1 MDTRRERRG
10 DGEDVSGGTGWKS
23 EEHGPRGIG
32 WSDGGVGWATPEHVA
47 EVEEKYGKTIDE
59 LADEAERGYDVRK
72 IGHGDQGS
80 REVPALLEADRGDD
94 PGEQRDA
101 GASGAGL
108 DVPPG
113 LQDEVA
119 GRPEFY
125 GGPLIEHVLGSSEAY
140 GYPFVADP
148 DRSVRVDAERVFRP
162 ATVTSPD
169 GVVWRSNGDGTYT
182 RDDSSVG
189 ADRLIR
195 GFGVGIRA
203 DELTGPSPVHA
214 AYHAAGDDYYAAV
227 HPSDLPHYA
236 EEGTGQEGPN
246 QEGRKLVATQA
257 ELDNWYT
264 YHAPTAT
271 QIDVYTAIRAKA
283 KELAELFNEYAP
295 ACADSTAAHR
305 DLRDAVMAMNLAIA
319 CNPIVPWIPSPEELE
334 VIRED
339 LKGAIAEPYDPDRE

>member
-1 MDTRRERRG
+1 M
-10 DGEDVSGGTGWKS
+10 TG
-23 EEHGPRGIG
+23 GIG
-32 WSDGGVGWATPEHVA
+32 WSDGGVGWVTPQDVA

-101 GASGAGL
+101 GASGARL

-119 GRPEFY
+119 GRSESFY
-125 GGPLIEHVLGSSEAY
+125 GRSFFGPTDVPGPYDRDFIERALGPPGPY
-140 GYPFVADP
+140 GYYHAGDTSPLLDGY
-148 DRSVRVDAERVFRP
+148 P

-169 GVVWRSNGDGTYT
+169 GDVWRRNGDGTYS
-182 RDDSSVG
+182 RDTSSVG

-195 GFGVGIRA
+195 GFGIRA
-203 DELTGPSPVHA
+203 DELAGPSPIHA
-214 AYHAAGDDYYAAV
+214 AFAAAGDDYYAAV

-236 EEGTGQEGPN
+236 EEGTGQEGPT
-246 QEGRKLVATQA
+246 EESRRLVATQA
-257 ELDNWYT
+257 EIDNWYT
-264 YHAPTAT
+264 YHAPTSD
-271 QIDVYTAIRAKA
+271 QVEVYTAIRAKA
-283 KELAELFNEYAP
+283 KELAELFNEFAP
-295 ACADSTAAHR
+295 SCADSTAAHR

-319 CNPIVPWIPSPEELE
+319 CNE
-334 VIRED
+334 
-339 LKGAIAEPYDPDRE
+339 